1 MQLNNPTKD
10 RRANMLYKTI
20 QSRSLKIFFLAILV
34 FILFI
39 FGVKLV
45 PGLFLGYDWTHTY
58 RPAALAMARGESPY
72 TVDIYYAAPWA
83 LLPLIPFALLPTQAG
98 IICIFLLGL
107 SAFAFIAYKLGAK
120 PVSMIIFL
128 LSASVVG
135 CLLWGNIEWMPLLA
149 IVLPAPIGL
158 IFAVIKPQVGIGI
171 VIYWF
176 FKILKTEGMISVIKT
191 FIPVSILT
199 LLSFWM
205 YGLWPLR
212 FQQTLDLSNSST
224 LDYNS
229 TIWPQGAFIGI
240 WLVYKA
246 IKSHQVKTATA
257 ASPFLSPYT
266 LQYTWVAVLISVI
279 NKPMELL
286 IISIGLWI
294 PVALRFVS

>member
-1 MQLNNPTKD
+1 MLNVSQ
-10 RRANMLYKTI
+10 
-20 QSRSLKIFFLAILV
+20 QSQSIKVIFLAIL
-34 FILFI
+34 ILLLII
-39 FGVKLV
+39 FGIKLV
-45 PGLFLGYDWTHTY
+45 PSLFLGYDWIHTY

-83 LLPLIPFALLPTQAG
+83 LLPLIPIALLPEQAG
-98 IICIFLLGL
+98 VICIFLLGL
-107 SAFAFIAYKLGAK
+107 SAFAYIAYKLGAK

-158 IFAVIKPQVGIGI
+158 IFALIKPQVGIGI

-176 FKILKTEGMISVIKT
+176 FKILKAEGIKSVIKT
-191 FIPVSILT
+191 FIPVSIVT
-199 LLSFWM
+199 LLSFLI

-212 FQQTLDLSNSST
+212 FQQTLDLSNNSA

-240 WLVYKA
+240 WLIYKS
-246 IKSHQVKTATA
+246 IKNHKIETATA

-266 LQYTWVAVLISVI
+266 LQYTWVAVLVPAI

-294 PVALRFVS
+294 PVAFRFVS